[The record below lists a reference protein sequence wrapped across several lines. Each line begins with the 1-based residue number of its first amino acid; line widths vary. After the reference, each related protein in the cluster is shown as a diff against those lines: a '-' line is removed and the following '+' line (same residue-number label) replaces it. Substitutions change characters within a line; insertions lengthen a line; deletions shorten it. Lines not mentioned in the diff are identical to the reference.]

1 MEPPD
6 IGCAPSGALVR
17 RYTVTALTH
26 ELDRLLHRAFPRVCV
41 EGELSQV
48 STPASGHA
56 YLTLRDGETTLQVVM
71 WRSDWQRLKVPPTA
85 GQRVACFGRLG
96 LYPGQGR
103 YQLYANRL
111 EPVGQGELQQRLAA
125 IKRRLDEDGLL
136 DPRRKRPL
144 PKAPSVVG
152 LATSPTGAALQDFL
166 RVSKQRWPAARILV
180 AGCKVQGPEAA
191 ASVVRALEL
200 LFEDGRSDVIVVT
213 RGGGSALDLIA
224 FADEQLARW
233 IATAPV
239 PVVSAVGHEIDTSIA
254 DLVADAVAPTP
265 SAAAMLVLPDG
276 SSRTQ
281 RVDEAQQA
289 LTLRMQRVLAQRR
302 ERLSGLARRLRH
314 PARRLQHTRER
325 HTSLA
330 QRLHGAWAR
339 TLQRRRERLAAL
351 VGRLEALSPYGVL
364 GRGYA
369 IVRGPGG
376 IVRAAS
382 DVEPDDAL
390 QIRLADGEVRAKVT
404 E

>member
-1 MEPPD
+1 MLADP
-6 IGCAPSGALVR
+6 GATVR

-26 ELDRLLHRAFPRVCV
+26 ELDRLLQRAFPRVCV

-56 YLTLRDGETTLQVVM
+56 YLTLRDGDNTLQVVM
-71 WRSDWQRLKVPPTA
+71 WRSDWQQVKVAPNV
-85 GQRVACFGRLG
+85 GERVACFGRLG
-96 LYPGQGR
+96 LYPGQGK
-103 YQLYANRL
+103 YQLYAHRL
-111 EPVGQGELQQRLAA
+111 EPVGQGELQKRLAA

-144 PKAPSVVG
+144 PKAPAYVG

-166 RVSKQRWPAARILV
+166 RVSKERWPATRILL

-213 RGGGSALDLIA
+213 RGGGSAMDLIA

-233 IATAPV
+233 IATSPV

-265 SAAAMLVLPDG
+265 SAAAMLVLPDVAA
-276 SSRTQ
+276 RVQ
-281 RVDEAQQA
+281 RVDEAHQA
-289 LTLRMQRVLAQRR
+289 LNKRMQRLVARRR
-302 ERLSGLARRLRH
+302 ERLDGLARRLRH
-314 PARRLQHTRER
+314 PAKRLEQTRAR
-325 HTSLA
+325 HGELV
-330 QRLHGAWAR
+330 QRLHVATER
-339 TLQRRRERLAAL
+339 TLKRHRRRLKAV
-351 VGRLEALSPYGVL
+351 VGRLDALSPYGVL

-369 IVRGPGG
+369 IVRGPSG
-376 IVRAAS
+376 IVRGES
-382 DVEPDDAL
+382 DVEPGDDL
-390 QIRLADGEVRAKVT
+390 EIRLADGEVRAQVT